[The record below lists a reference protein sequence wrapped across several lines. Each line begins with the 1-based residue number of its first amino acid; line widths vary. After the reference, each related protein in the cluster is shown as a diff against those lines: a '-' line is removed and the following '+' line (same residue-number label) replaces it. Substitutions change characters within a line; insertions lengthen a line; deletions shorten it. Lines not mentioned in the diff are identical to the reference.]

1 MYQIKTTGPLHNALT
16 PVITGRDS
24 EQVLPVFT
32 NWKRTSQFK
41 TPWRWYSGCRP
52 LQQIVAQ
59 RCSGWLHLSL
69 LGGYAESGDCS
80 NDAASLLFSGM
91 SLGAWGSWSFFQRWQ
106 MLPEKWYGKSV
117 LLPYHFRKWYGK
129 CRTTRIGGYANAR
142 SSLSPIRSTFVA
154 SVYEAKA
161 TRSTFNKVDR
171 AEWIQL
177 CCQCVVLN
185 ACLVG

>member
-41 TPWRWYSGCRP
+41 TPRRWYSGCRP

-59 RCSGWLHLSL
+59 QCSGWLHLSL

-106 MLPEKWYGKSV
+106 MLQESPAVGELTWQPQSTCGLQARDLWLMLWHQKAAAVWLYPWYPLRHLEV
-117 LLPYHFRKWYGK
+117 VPD
-129 CRTTRIGGYANAR
+129 AR
-142 SSLSPIRSTFVA
+142 
-154 SVYEAKA
+154 
-161 TRSTFNKVDR
+161 
-171 AEWIQL
+171 
-177 CCQCVVLN
+177 
-185 ACLVG
+185 